1 MEVIYIKSLKF
12 IIYYIVIIIM
22 SYIIDNFIY
31 VGVIDNPALFI
42 SIIPIV
48 IIVYLFLNNKKSTIM
63 NNINKI
69 ILIGMILV
77 FIVAIPKYSYK
88 ASIEKVL
95 STRFQN
101 ESVTVVDIEH
111 KSKKIK
117 TMEKLPFFMDN
128 FFYRVKVEDSRGTI
142 LNFYINPETGE
153 WVEK

>member
-1 MEVIYIKSLKF
+1 
-12 IIYYIVIIIM
+12 M

-48 IIVYLFLNNKKSTIM
+48 IIVYLFLNNKKSKIM

-69 ILIGMILV
+69 ILIGIILV

-111 KSKKIK
+111 KSKKVK
-117 TMEKLPFFMDN
+117 TMKELSFFIDN
-128 FFYRVKVEDSRGTI
+128 FFYRVEVEDSRGTI
-142 LNFYINPETGE
+142 LNFYINPQTGE

>member
-48 IIVYLFLNNKKSTIM
+48 IIVHLFLNNKKSTIM